1 VAPAQYKRCLLPRP
15 GVGGRGVLDLQPI
28 LRANLGLMTML
39 MLLALAA
46 NIAAQTPPPYP
57 TDVTLTTLE
66 DSTELS
72 RLQQPGVTFH
82 TERFEADDALAEWY
96 NFDASDERPERAEV
110 VLDAGEAR
118 SGRGALRLTT
128 ADRGGNE
135 SGVGPHY
142 WFDPGHDTV
151 YFRRYI
157 RFAEDYDQGNLNHV
171 GGALYAVAGS
181 NRWAQMG
188 KAGLK
193 PDGDDRFG
201 ARLEPW
207 RDWGRHT
214 PPGAM
219 MLYTYWMDMKPDR
232 SGPYYGNNLMP
243 TPDRQITLDRGRW
256 YCLEHMIRA
265 NTPGAADGE
274 MAAWIDGELYIHLT
288 GFRWRTTAELRLKR
302 MSLDIYVHRS
312 EQVNTVWYDDV
323 ALSTG
328 YIGPTGGGAAEEE
341 Q

>member
-1 VAPAQYKRCLLPRP
+1 
-15 GVGGRGVLDLQPI
+15 
-28 LRANLGLMTML
+28 MML
-39 MLLALAA
+39 MLVSLASV
-46 NIAAQTPPPYP
+46 IAAQTQAPYP
-57 TDVTLTTLE
+57 EDVTVIALGDAPTLAHL
-66 DSTELS
+66 EL
-72 RLQQPGVTFH
+72 PGDLFH
-82 TERFEADDALAEWY
+82 TEGFEDAGALDGWY
-96 NFDASDERPERAEV
+96 NFDTSGERPERTEV
-110 VLDAGEAR
+110 VHDNGEAR

-128 ADRGGNE
+128 ADKGGGS
-135 SGVGPHY
+135 SGAGPHY
-142 WFDPGHDTV
+142 WFHPGHDVV

-171 GGALYAVAGS
+171 GGSLYAVAGDD
-181 NRWAQMG
+181 RWAEMG

-207 RDWGRHT
+207 RDWGRNS

-243 TPDRQITLDRGRW
+243 PKERQVVLERGRW

-265 NTPGAADGE
+265 NTPGLADGE
-274 MAAWIDGELYIHLT
+274 MAAWIDGDLYIHLT
-288 GFRWRTTAELRLKR
+288 GFRWRTTPDLRLKR
-302 MSLDIYVHRS
+302 VSLDVYVHSS
-312 EQVNTVWYDDV
+312 ERANRVWYDDV

-328 YIGPTGGGAAEEE
+328 YIGPTEKRESP
-341 Q
+341 

>member
-1 VAPAQYKRCLLPRP
+1 MP
-15 GVGGRGVLDLQPI
+15 D
-28 LRANLGLMTML
+28 
-39 MLLALAA
+39 ALAA
-46 NIAAQTPPPYP
+46 PDIRARVSGATLERTPMFMLLTLAAVAAQTNPPYP
-57 TDVTLTTLE
+57 KDVTLASLA
-66 DSTELS
+66 DPTEMA
-72 RLQQPGVTFH
+72 RLQQPGATIH
-82 TERFEADDALAEWY
+82 TETFETADALADWY
-96 NFDASDERPERAEV
+96 NFDPSSDRPERAEV
-110 VLDAGEAR
+110 VLDTGEAR
-118 SGRGALRLTT
+118 SGRGALRLT
-128 ADRGGNE
+128 AVDKDGAE

-142 WFDPGHDTV
+142 WFHPGHDTV

-171 GGALYAVAGS
+171 GGSLYAVAGAD
-181 NRWAQMG
+181 RWAQMG

-207 RDWGRHT
+207 RAWGRHT

-243 TPDRQITLDRGRW
+243 PPERQVTLDRGRW

-265 NTPGAADGE
+265 NTPGSADGE
-274 MAAWIDGELYIHLT
+274 MAAWIDGQLYIHLT
-288 GFRWRTTAELRLKR
+288 GFRWRTTADLRLKR
-302 MSLDIYVHRS
+302 ASLDVYVHRS
-312 EQVNTVWYDDV
+312 DQANTVWYDDV

-328 YIGPTGGGAAEEE
+328 YIGPSVDIGAAEDV

>member
-1 VAPAQYKRCLLPRP
+1 
-15 GVGGRGVLDLQPI
+15 
-28 LRANLGLMTML
+28 ML
-39 MLLALAA
+39 MILTLAA
-46 NIAAQTPPPYP
+46 NIAAQATAPYP
-57 TDVTLTTLE
+57 QDVTLDTLANPAKAA
-66 DSTELS
+66 
-72 RLQQPGVTFH
+72 RLEGAGVTIH
-82 TERFEADDALAEWY
+82 TETFEAADALAEWY
-96 NFDASDERPERAEV
+96 NFDPDSERPERAEV

-128 ADRGGNE
+128 ADRDGAS

-142 WFDPGHDTV
+142 WFHPGHDTV

-157 RFAEDYDQGNLNHV
+157 RFAEDYDQGHLNHV
-171 GGALYAVAGS
+171 GGSLYAVAGDD
-181 NRWAQMG
+181 RWGQMG

-207 RDWGRHT
+207 RDWARHT

-243 TPDRQITLDRGRW
+243 PPDRQITLDRGRW
-256 YCLEHMIRA
+256 HCLEHMIRA
-265 NTPGAADGE
+265 NTPGEADGE
-274 MAAWIDGELYIHLT
+274 MAAWIDGKLYIHLT

-302 MSLDIYVHRS
+302 VSLDIYVHSS
-312 EQVNTVWYDDV
+312 EQANTVWYDDV
-323 ALSTG
+323 ALATG
-328 YIGPTGGGAAEEE
+328 YIGPTSTDGTAEEA